1 VSATHGAA
9 TDTAAVRKP
18 RAEPS
23 APGARVR
30 WLCGRA
36 RGERLLDAA
45 SSGGAAALILARE
58 GSNVVAVER
67 DDAAL
72 ERARELLEAERPE
85 VGDRVRLLARL
96 AVEDDAFDTVL
107 LGHALEDEDQI
118 EPSLENA
125 RRALAPEGIVVIAIP
140 YGTNGYLDR
149 DEPAHLRPL
158 LRALG
163 HSYAIED
170 VEVGHG
176 FLGIVARVE
185 PDPRARAEIGPW
197 LDALEAAHC
206 RLADRERV
214 AASYD
219 EDLEER
225 DRSAAAQARA
235 LDRATDRAER
245 LERRRARLEE
255 RMAEAKASQQ
265 EARRRA
271 ADAER
276 QLSRQ
281 ETELAKAKAEVDRR
295 KEQMERLRASR
306 SFRLVQL
313 LWSLSGAA
321 QRRLGRARAA
331 RGGTSSGS

>member
-1 VSATHGAA
+1 VSGTS
-9 TDTAAVRKP
+9 TTAAK
-18 RAEPS
+18 A
-23 APGARVR
+23 AADAAAARDTRPPPPARIR

-58 GSNVVAVER
+58 GSSVVAVER
-67 DDAAL
+67 DGAAL
-72 ERARELLEAERPE
+72 ERARELLEAEPRDVRE
-85 VGDRVRLLARL
+85 RVRLLGRL

-107 LGHALEDEDQI
+107 LGQALEDEDQI

-125 RRALAPEGIVVIAIP
+125 RRALAADGAAVITVP
-140 YGTNGYLDR
+140 YGSNGYLDR

-158 LRALG
+158 LRALSR
-163 HSYAIED
+163 SYAIED

-185 PDPRARAEIGPW
+185 PDSQARTDVGPW
-197 LDALEAAHC
+197 LDALESAHR
-206 RLADRERV
+206 RLADREHV
-214 AASYD
+214 AAAHD
-219 EDLEER
+219 EELEER
-225 DRSAAAQARA
+225 DRSAAAQGRA

-255 RMAEAKASQQ
+255 SQQ

-276 QLSRQ
+276 RLSRQ

-295 KEQMERLRASR
+295 KEQMDRLRASR